1 MLSVL
6 CDLTADVLLDLSLE
20 NSLGSSSL
28 QVEVEW
34 REAPG
39 TEMMSAVMRDIAWL
53 EQNICTVVG
62 VAGALAVCLILVIQ
76 VTIICRHRRHGCKSF
91 HSDKIGS

>member
-1 MLSVL
+1 ME
-6 CDLTADVLLDLSLE
+6 DLILDLSLD

-34 REAPG
+34 TEAPG
-39 TEMMSAVMRDIAWL
+39 REMMSAVMRDIAWI
-53 EQNICTVVG
+53 EENICSVVG
-62 VAGALAVCLILVIQ
+62 VAAGLAVCLIIIIQ
-76 VTIICRHRRHGCKSF
+76 LTIICRHRRHGCKSF

>member
-1 MLSVL
+1 M
-6 CDLTADVLLDLSLE
+6 LDLSLE

-34 REAPG
+34 REGPG

-53 EQNICTVVG
+53 EHNICTVVG
-62 VAGALAVCLILVIQ
+62 VTGALAVCLILVIQ

>member
-6 CDLTADVLLDLSLE
+6 CDLTADVMLDLSLE

-28 QVEVEW
+28 QMEVEW
-34 REAPG
+34 TEAPG

-53 EQNICTVVG
+53 EQNICAMVG
-62 VAGALAVCLILVIQ
+62 VAGALAVCLIIVIQ
-76 VTIICRHRRHGCKSF
+76 VTIICRHRSE
-91 HSDKIGS
+91 SV

>member
-1 MLSVL
+1 M
-6 CDLTADVLLDLSLE
+6 LDLSLE

-34 REAPG
+34 TEAPG

-53 EQNICTVVG
+53 EHNICTVVG
-62 VAGALAVCLILVIQ
+62 VAGALAVCLIIIIQ

>member
-1 MLSVL
+1 ME
-6 CDLTADVLLDLSLE
+6 DVLLDLSLD

-39 TEMMSAVMRDIAWL
+39 TEMMSAVMRDIAWI
-53 EQNICTVVG
+53 EQNICYVVG
-62 VAGALAVCLILVIQ
+62 VAGAVAVCLIIIIQ
-76 VTIICRHRRHGCKSF
+76 VSIICRHRRHGCKSF
-91 HSDKIGS
+91 HLDKIGS